1 MVDGFLALVWSGL
14 LSAVTPYNLL
24 VCIIGVTVGI
34 AVGALPGIS
43 STTACALLVPFTFA
57 MEPATGLILLGSIW
71 TAAIYGGSNA
81 ACLLNIPGTPSS
93 IATAFEGYPMTQKGE
108 AERAMCTALF
118 ASVFGGVVGVVILLV
133 AFAPLAEL
141 SVKIGSPEYFW
152 LCIFGLSTIAS
163 LSYGNSLKGLLSGGI
178 GLMLGTVGLDPVIG
192 IPRFTFGIDGL
203 IEGIQLV
210 PALIGI
216 FAFAQILQL
225 TEQRSAIIGEYRVI
239 PNLLR
244 SVVGELFRKCKTNLV
259 RSSLIG
265 TFIGMLPGAGG
276 PVASLISYNEAKRW
290 DKDPKRYGTGI
301 TDGIVASESA
311 NNAVIGASLIPMLGL
326 GIPGCPTAAIV
337 MGGLLVHGIIP
348 GPRLL
353 AESADVAY
361 TFITSLLIANVL
373 LVFIGFFML
382 RLSANLLR
390 MPMRWIIP
398 MVVVIAVIG
407 TYSLHSSMVDV
418 YVMVGC
424 GIMAF
429 ALSRVGIGTGPMALG
444 LVLGPIIEN
453 SLNVSLQLV
462 QAKGSYLE
470 IFVMRPV
477 SLIFIS
483 LTVGALVFPILQEK
497 YRAKRLAEVAQ

>member
-1 MVDGFLALVWSGL
+1 MIDGFFALVWSGL
-14 LSAVTPYNLL
+14 LNAVTPYNLL
-24 VCIIGVTVGI
+24 VCFIGVAVGI

-108 AERAMCTALF
+108 AERAMCIALF
-118 ASVFGGVVGVVILLV
+118 ASVFGGVVGVLILLV

-141 SVKIGSPEYFW
+141 SVRIGSPEYFW

-163 LSYGNSLKGLLSGGI
+163 LSYGNSMKGLLSGGI
-178 GLMLGTVGLDPVIG
+178 GLMIGTVGLDPVIG
-192 IPRFTFGIDGL
+192 TPRFTFGVDAL
-203 IEGIQLV
+203 VEGIQLV

-216 FAFAQILQL
+216 FAFSQVLQL
-225 TEQRSAIIGEYRVI
+225 TEQRSALIGEYKAI
-239 PNLLR
+239 PHLLR
-244 SVVGELFRKCKTNLV
+244 SVLGELAQKRKMNLM

-290 DKDPKRYGTGI
+290 DQDPQRFGTGI
-301 TDGIVASESA
+301 TEGIVASESA

-348 GPRLL
+348 GPALL
-353 AESADVAY
+353 TESADVAY
-361 TFITSLLIANVL
+361 TFITSLLIANIL
-373 LVFIGFFML
+373 LIFIGFFML

-398 MVVVIAVIG
+398 MVVVIAVMG

-418 YVMVGC
+418 YVMIGC
-424 GIMAF
+424 GVGAF
-429 ALSRVGIGTGPMALG
+429 LLSRVGISTGPMALG

-453 SLNVSLQLV
+453 SLNVSLQLA
-462 QAKGSYLE
+462 QARGDYFE
-470 IFVMRPV
+470 IFFMRPV
-477 SLIFIS
+477 SLLFIT
-483 LTVGALVFPILQEK
+483 LTVVSLVLPIVQEK
-497 YRAKRLAEVAQ
+497 YRLRKFAEAS